1 MENVIEKEPRK
12 VTIVF
17 TDDREEYRVVE
28 LEADDFCLYGVE
40 GEHTAYILTRF
51 ARNSKDQGI
60 KLFINYDA
68 VLAIGFSDHIKPLAD
83 LFVKQEDQEDMNK
96 YIL

>member
-1 MENVIEKEPRK
+1 MEGRK
-12 VTIVF
+12 VTIIF
-17 TDDREEYRVVE
+17 TDDREEYRIVE
-28 LEADDFCLYGVE
+28 LEADDFQLYGAE
-40 GEHTAYILTRF
+40 GEHSVYILTRY
-51 ARNSKDQGI
+51 ARNDQELGI

-83 LFVKQEDQEDMNK
+83 LFVKQEVCQEELNK